1 MAEIFK
7 TFMAEAEKLDP
18 EGFAKA
24 RAERAELEAL
34 RKDAERWRWWR
45 AQVWGFRALGSARPA
60 VFAYPSAMEL
70 PPVRGDIMR
79 GSVAEHFD
87 HAVDAA
93 MAERKARELAAGRVQ
108 WKRWVHPD
116 DVPALTEY
124 ADKLARKRA
133 RAEQK
138 AG

>member
-1 MAEIFK
+1 MSSNDKAGQPAAK
-7 TFMAEAEKLDP
+7 TA
-18 EGFAKA
+18 
-24 RAERAELEAL
+24 
-34 RKDAERWRWWR
+34 
-45 AQVWGFRALGSARPA
+45 AQRQ
-60 VFAYPSAMEL
+60 
-70 PPVRGDIMR
+70 
-79 GSVAEHFD
+79 
-87 HAVDAA
+87 
-93 MAERKARELAAGRVQ
+93 AERKARELAAGRVQ